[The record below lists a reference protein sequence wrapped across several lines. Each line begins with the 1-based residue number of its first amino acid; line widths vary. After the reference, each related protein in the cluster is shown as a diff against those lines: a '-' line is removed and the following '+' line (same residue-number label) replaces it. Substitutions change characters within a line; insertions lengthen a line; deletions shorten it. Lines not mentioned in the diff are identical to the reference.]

1 MTLTAKSQPLAD
13 FITRAAQAESVRVDV
28 MARLGGG
35 AIQENWAIDLAI
47 EGGPMAG
54 THRCVLRS
62 DAVSGIA
69 ESWPREK
76 EFALIGAAHD
86 AGVAVPEPLFLE
98 PEGRVIG
105 RPFYIMRRASGT
117 AHARRVLRDLEPEA
131 GDALA
136 HRLGLELSKLH
147 RIRPENAPA
156 SLAFLP
162 KAGAD
167 LIAQRAAHYRRA
179 LDALPEPQP
188 VLEWAINRMEDL
200 APPIAEIALAHRDF
214 RTGNYMVDGD
224 QLTAILDFEFTGW
237 SDPYEDLGWFCAR
250 CWRFGATDR
259 EAGGIG
265 TREAFYAGYA
275 EGTGHAVDEPRVRY
289 WEAVAPIRWGLIAL
303 QQGERHASGAEP
315 SLDLALTAL
324 RAIECDYDLLFDLPK
339 LGPGKA

>member
-1 MTLTAKSQPLAD
+1 MTLAANSQALAD
-13 FITRAAQAESVRVDV
+13 FIARAAGAERVRVEV
-28 MARLGGG
+28 IARLGGG

-47 EGGPMAG
+47 EGGAKAG
-54 THRCVLRS
+54 THACVLRS

-69 ESWPREK
+69 ESWPRAQ
-76 EFALIGAAHD
+76 EFALIRAAYE
-86 AGVAVPEPLFLE
+86 AGVTVPEPLFVE

-105 RPFYIMRRASGT
+105 RPFYVMRRATGT
-117 AHARRVLRDLEPEA
+117 AQGRRVLRDLEPEA

-136 HRLGLELSKLH
+136 HRLGIELAKLH
-147 RIRPENAPA
+147 AIRPANAPA
-156 SLAFLP
+156 ALAFLP
-162 KAGAD
+162 AAGAD
-167 LIAQRAAHYRRA
+167 LIARRAAHYRAA

-200 APPIAEIALAHRDF
+200 ASPVEVIALCHRDF

-224 QLTAILDFEFTGW
+224 RLTAILDFEFSAW

-250 CWRFGATDR
+250 CWRFGANDR

-275 EGTGHAVDEPRVRY
+275 EESGRPVDEARARY
-289 WEAVAPIRWGLIAL
+289 WEAVAPIRWGIIAL

-324 RAIECDYDLLFDLPK
+324 RAIECEYDLLFDLPK
-339 LGPGKA
+339 LAKEG